1 MVEEYQKWVEVVV
14 KVGKKREEL
23 GKDEE
28 DSLAGASADS
38 DSDTEI
44 LEDASVD
51 SVVDN
56 EREEPYSDEDEAE
69 IAADG
74 IAAALASLGD
84 PSVVVVVVADLD
96 DLVEGSRTE
105 GVVAYRKEALA
116 KVLLLLLLVQDSL
129 LLRDTL
135 SLISS
140 PSLELQQVHL
150 LESKD
155 PNRSPNEIRVFS
167 ISDRGK
173 KCFEGGAYGCR
184 RL

>member
-1 MVEEYQKWVEVVV
+1 M

-38 DSDTEI
+38 DSDTEV

-116 KVLLLLLLVQDSL
+116 KVLLLLLLLLVQDSL

-173 KCFEGGAYGCR
+173 KCFECGAYGCR